1 MANECIVCSPFRLSK
16 KPHYIS
22 STLRS
27 PLIIVSIISES
38 TSITL
43 IASDEPRSKAQRQV
57 RARILIRVVTR
68 SETRGVSSG
77 KSSSVLCK
85 HSPAGGNSSPGRAA
99 RAGQGAQTSA
109 QSRRGGVRHLRDMKG
124 LELEAPGARA
134 RDRKKEER

>member
-57 RARILIRVVTR
+57 RARILIRVAR
-68 SETRGVSSG
+68 SATRGVSSG
-77 KSSSVLCK
+77 KSSCVLCK